1 MLIANG
7 QGVDVST
14 RGKEFMLDR
23 TKLDLTK
30 TVYELCTEHPDLVD
44 VLVELGFSDITKPGM
59 LQSAGRFMTIPKGAM
74 LRKRDLEELRAAF
87 AERGYDTYWSTAE

>member
-1 MLIANG
+1 MERI
-7 QGVDVST
+7 
-14 RGKEFMLDR
+14 R
-23 TKLDLTK
+23 LDLSK
-30 TVYELCTEHPDLVD
+30 SVYDLCTEHPGLVD
-44 VLVELGFSDITKPGM
+44 VLVELGFTDIAKPGM